1 MQESIF
7 TTLVLPIALA
17 LIMLGMGLSLKKE
30 DFQRI
35 TQQPKAVAI
44 GLLSQ
49 ILLLPIIGF
58 TITQVIPM
66 PPAIAVGLMIIAISP
81 GGVSSNIISYLAGGD
96 MALSVTLTVCSSI
109 ITIFTIPILANL
121 ALNHFLGQSAAIALP
136 IGSTMGQI
144 FLITI
149 IPIAFGMYMQYQFP
163 KLAHRLEQ
171 VTGRL
176 AIAFLA
182 LIILVLLIRE
192 WSRLPEFIVQAGLG
206 VILLN
211 ILSMASGFMISK
223 LLKLSIPQQIAI
235 AIEVGIQNG
244 TLAIAITAGILNNQ
258 DMAIPAAIYSLF
270 MYMSGFATILYGSN
284 QTQKAYK

>member
-7 TTLVLPIALA
+7 TTLILPIALA

-35 TQQPKAVAI
+35 AKQPKAVSV

-49 ILLLPIIGF
+49 LLLLPIIGF
-58 TITQVIPM
+58 AITQVVAM

-81 GGVSSNIISYLAGGD
+81 GGVSSNMITYLAGGD
-96 MALSVTLTVCSSI
+96 VALSVTLTVCSSI
-109 ITIFTIPILANL
+109 VTIFTIPIFANL

-149 IPIAFGMYMQYQFP
+149 IPTVIGMYIQHQFP
-163 KLAHRLEQ
+163 ELAQRLEK

-182 LIILVLLIRE
+182 LIILILLIRE
-192 WSRLPEFIVQAGLG
+192 WSRLPEFILQAGLA

-223 LLKLSIPQQIAI
+223 LLKLSTPQQITV

-244 TLAIAITAGILNNQ
+244 TLAIAITAGMLNNQ

-270 MYMSGFATILYGSN
+270 MYISGFATILYGSN
-284 QTQKAYK
+284 QIKKNA